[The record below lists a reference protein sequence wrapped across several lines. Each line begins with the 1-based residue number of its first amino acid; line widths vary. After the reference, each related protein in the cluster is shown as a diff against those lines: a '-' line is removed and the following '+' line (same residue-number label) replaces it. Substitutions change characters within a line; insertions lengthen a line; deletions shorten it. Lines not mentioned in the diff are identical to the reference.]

1 MKTKE
6 WQIIFGLFVVLL
18 ASILASLYYTTS
30 QLSLLREDQNASLHI
45 LKGQLEESEQ
55 KLGTI
60 LQEVNESLSNELELL
75 ETKTE
80 DMQEQQEQEVASLSN
95 LIKQI
100 EEQSS
105 IKLDALKS
113 EVENINIKNK
123 DFTPIVNDVIKSVVR
138 VESGSQ
144 VGSGVFVEEF
154 EGDSILVTNHH
165 VIANQIGVE
174 NPPSLEV
181 VTYDN
186 DQHTPILLGF
196 DPISDIAVLRID
208 EVYEEL
214 NFGDSDDVQVG
225 ERVIAVGNPAGLS
238 FSVTEGIVSALRIN
252 NGVKLVQTDVPINPG
267 SSGGPLVNI
276 KKEIIGITTFKLS
289 ETEGLGFAVA
299 SDDVRDIVKTVLQ
312 EQG

>member
-1 MKTKE
+1 MKE
-6 WQIIFGLFVVLL
+6 RELQIIVGMFSVLL
-18 ASILASLYYTTS
+18 LSVIGSLYYTNT
-30 QLSLLREDQNASLHI
+30 QLFH
-45 LKGQLEESEQ
+45 LKEAHAHNLSQLEERLSNQLEKSEQ
-55 KLGTI
+55 ALKEMNTAL
-60 LQEVNESLSNELELL
+60 ENELRILDK
-75 ETKTE
+75 KTE
-80 DMQEQQEQEVASLSN
+80 NMQAQQEQEVESLSN

-105 IKLDALKS
+105 IELDALKS
-113 EVENINIKNK
+113 EVESINVQSQ
-123 DFTPIVNDVIKSVVR
+123 DFTPIVDEVIKSVVR

-174 NPPSLEV
+174 NPPSLRV

-186 DQHTPILLGF
+186 DKHTPLILAY
-196 DPISDIAVLRID
+196 DPVSDIAVLRIE
-208 EVYEEL
+208 EVYDEL
-214 NFGDSDDVQVG
+214 NFGSSNKVQVG

-238 FSVTEGIVSALRIN
+238 FTVTEGIVSALRMN
-252 NGVKLVQTDVPINPG
+252 KGVKLVQTDVPINPG

-276 KKEIIGITTFKLS
+276 EKEVIGITTFKLS

-299 SDDVRDIVKTVLQ
+299 SDDVRDIVKTALQ
-312 EQG
+312 EQN